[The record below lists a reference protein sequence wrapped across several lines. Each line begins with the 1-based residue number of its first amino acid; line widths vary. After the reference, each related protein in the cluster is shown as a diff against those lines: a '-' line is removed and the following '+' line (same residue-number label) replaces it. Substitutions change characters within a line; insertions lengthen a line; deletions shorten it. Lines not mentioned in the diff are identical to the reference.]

1 LICEL
6 TPRQKRMYKGV
17 KDKISVAELLQK
29 STVSEEN
36 TAHLMNLMMQFR
48 KVKIFFPSSLG

>member
-1 LICEL
+1 MICEL